1 MPEMG
6 PSRKALGADV
16 RVLLHGKYAVYY
28 LYRSEVVIL
37 RVLHGA
43 RDVTAIAERG
53 GFDVDQ

>member
-1 MPEMG
+1 MG